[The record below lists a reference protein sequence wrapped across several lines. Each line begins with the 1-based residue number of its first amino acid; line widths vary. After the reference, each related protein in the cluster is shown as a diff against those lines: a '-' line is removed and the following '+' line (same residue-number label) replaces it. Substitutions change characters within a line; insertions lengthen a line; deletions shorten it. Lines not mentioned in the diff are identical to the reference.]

1 MDNLLKEIGR
11 VQRRL
16 AFQRFLGVLGGC
28 WFVSLLAAAVV
39 VGATRFYPLG
49 IVDWQWILGF
59 FAVGLIAAVG
69 WTLLAISSRLQAA
82 LEIDH
87 RFGLKERVSST
98 LVMNRSD
105 RATVAGQ
112 ALIADTNA
120 RLRRIAVLEKFPVRP
135 PWQLLLPLLPAI
147 LLVVLTFR
155 PAMQKK
161 EAEATEASATQP
173 SLEVKK
179 SAEDLRQ
186 KLVVRRKQ
194 AEKDGLKDASELLKR
209 LEEGTKEIQAQTQR
223 EKALVKLNDLARELQ
238 ERRKQ
243 LGGGSGAINRQM
255 EKVQDIAC
263 GPAVELG
270 KALSKS
276 DFQKAAQALEKLQKK
291 LANDELDSTKK
302 EELTQQLQQLKQK
315 IDQITQQA
323 KDAQADL
330 QKRAEQMKLSGDMA
344 ASKLEDEIQK
354 LQQQGPQLETL
365 QNLANKLGQCSK
377 QMEQGQKAQAAQA
390 MQDALQQMQ
399 EMARQQSELKTLD
412 GAMEQLADA
421 RRQMNCDQCGGKG
434 CEKCQGG
441 NNAETMLAGEGEGE
455 GEGDNQ
461 DGKPGPG
468 LGKGRGNGTRPEEK
482 TNGTFFD
489 SRVRQTVGK
498 GASQITGLAGGPNL
512 KNQAEAEIQ
521 KAVTEIE
528 HGSTDPLSGQH
539 LPKKQSE
546 HARQYFDS
554 FREGK

>member
-16 AFQRFLGVLGGC
+16 ALQRFLGVLGWC
-28 WFVSLLAAAVV
+28 WCVSLLAAAAV

-49 IVDWQWILGF
+49 IIDGQWILGF
-59 FAVGLIAAVG
+59 LAVGLIVAVG
-69 WTLLAISSRLQAA
+69 WTLLAITPRLQAA

-87 RFGLKERVSST
+87 RFGLKERISST
-98 LVMNRSD
+98 LVMNPSD

-112 ALIADTNA
+112 ALIADADA

-135 PWQLLLPLLPAI
+135 PRQLLLPLLPAI
-147 LLVVLTFR
+147 LLVVLIFR

-161 EAEATEASATQP
+161 AMEAMEASATQP
-173 SLEVKK
+173 PLEVKK

-186 KLVVRRKQ
+186 KLVERRKQ

-209 LEEGTKEIQAQTQR
+209 LEEGTQEIQAQTQR
-223 EKALVKLNDLARELQ
+223 EKALVQLNDLARELQ

-243 LGGGSGAINRQM
+243 LGGGGDAMKRQM
-255 EKVQDIAC
+255 EKVQDIMR
-263 GPAVELG
+263 GPADELA

-276 DFQKAAQALEKLQKK
+276 DFQKAAQALEKLRKK
-291 LANDELDSTKK
+291 LANAELDSTKK
-302 EELTQQLQQLKQK
+302 EDLAQQLQQIEQK
-315 IDQITQQA
+315 VDQIAQQA

-330 QKRAEQMKLSGDMA
+330 RKRAEQMKLSGDA
-344 ASKLEDEIQK
+344 AAANKLEDEIQK
-354 LQQQGPQLETL
+354 LQQQGPRMETL

-377 QMEQGQKAQAAQA
+377 QMEQGRNVQAAQA
-390 MQDALQQMQ
+390 MQDVLEQMQ

-441 NNAETMLAGEGEGE
+441 SNAEVMPAGG

-461 DGKPGPG
+461 NGKPGPG

-482 TNGTFFD
+482 TSGTFFD

-498 GASQITGLAGGPNL
+498 GASRITGLTGGPNL

-528 HGSTDPLSGQH
+528 HGSTDPLSGQR